1 MYGVEIYGKVRRA
14 CMVEGLSRREAAR
27 RFGID
32 RRTVSKMLE
41 HSIPPGY
48 CREKPAKRPKLGP
61 FLGIIK
67 QILKDDQDRP
77 KKQRHTVKRIFERLR
92 DEYGYTG
99 GLTVVKDYVRELRLW
114 SKEMFVPLDHPP
126 GDGQADF
133 GEARVIIDGVL
144 QKAHYFCLSLPQSDD
159 MFVAAFPAERIEGL
173 CEGHNLAFAHFNGV
187 PRNIVY
193 DNTALAVASI
203 KKDGERKLND
213 KFTELMSHY
222 LFNPRFGRPG
232 KGNDKGKVEG
242 SVGYARRNFMVP
254 IPRFANWDAF
264 NEWLLEKCIERR
276 KTRLRG
282 HEEAI
287 GERFEQDKAALLPL
301 PPVPFEACVEESTRV
316 RSTSLVRFKTCDY
329 SVPSVY
335 GHQEVLVKG
344 YVHQV
349 VIVCQGK
356 EIARHPRSYQKED
369 LVYNPLHYLR
379 ILERKPNALDQAA
392 PLKGWD
398 LPDEFDRLRRLM
410 ERRSGKKGKREYIQ
424 VLRLLETFGQAEV
437 KDGIKAALNLGAVSY
452 DAVKHLVLCRIED
465 KPPRLDLQ
473 NYPHLPRAR
482 VETTSAESYMALYS
496 GDGA

>member
-48 CREKPAKRPKLGP
+48 CREKPARRPKLGP

-114 SKEMFVPLDHPP
+114 SKEMFVPLHHPP
-126 GDGQADF
+126 GDAQADF

-173 CEGHNLAFAHFNGV
+173 CEGHNLAFAHFKGV

-193 DNTALAVASI
+193 DNTTLAVASI
-203 KKDGERKLND
+203 KKDGERKLTD

-222 LFNPRFGRPG
+222 LFTPRFGRPG

-242 SVGYARRNFMVP
+242 LVGYARRNFMVP

-276 KTRLRG
+276 KNRLRG

-316 RSTSLVRFKTCDY
+316 RSTSLVRFKACDY

-356 EIARHPRSYQKED
+356 EIARHPRSYEKED
-369 LVYNPLHYLR
+369 MVYNPLHYLR

-424 VLRLLETFGQAEV
+424 VLRLLETFDQAEV
-437 KDGIKAALNLGAVSY
+437 RDGIKAALGLGAVSY
-452 DAVKHLVLCRIED
+452 DAVKHLVLCRIEQ

-482 VETTSAESYMALYS
+482 VEATSVKSYTALMS
-496 GDGA
+496 GAGS